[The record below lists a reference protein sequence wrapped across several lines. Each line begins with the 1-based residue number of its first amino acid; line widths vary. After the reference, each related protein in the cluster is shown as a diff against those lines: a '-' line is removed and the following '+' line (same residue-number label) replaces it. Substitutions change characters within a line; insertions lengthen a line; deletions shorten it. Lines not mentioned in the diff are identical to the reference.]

1 MSPFDFLERNQRT
14 KVTKIQL
21 ETKPRLFVFRPVLYL
36 TKPNLGARSLSLIG
50 MIRLQRR
57 TLIRNFRRRMS
68 FV

>member
-1 MSPFDFLERNQRT
+1 MSPFDFPERNQRT

-50 MIRLQRR
+50 MIRL
-57 TLIRNFRRRMS
+57 
-68 FV
+68 